1 MSSIETAPSRFV
13 RSAYIHV
20 PFCARRCGYCN
31 FTLVAG
37 RDDLVEPYLEALA
50 RELSWL
56 ESPQPVETLFLG
68 GGTPT
73 HLTGERLLRLL
84 GLVRQWHPLIGN
96 GEFSVEANPE
106 DLNRQTVETLA
117 AHGVTR
123 ISLGAQSFDPRK
135 LLALERQ
142 HSAEDIGRSVDL
154 VRACGME
161 VSLDL
166 IFAAPGETLD
176 DWKRDLATAIELAPD
191 HISTYG
197 LTFER
202 GARFWNRLQ
211 HGELHCADEE
221 LDRAMYQTAMD
232 DLAAAG
238 FEHYEVSNFAKPGK
252 RCRHNEAYWLG
263 DEYYAAGPGA
273 ARYLNGVRSTNHR
286 STTTYINRLSAGKS
300 PWAESEQLSP
310 RERALEVL
318 VFALRRIE
326 GVQRSWFQHKTG
338 IGLDTLIGPVLPPLI
353 ASNLILDEQ
362 KRIRLTREGLFVSDA
377 IFSRFLRSPKAA

>member
-1 MSSIETAPSRFV
+1 MSSRGPNPPIAA

-50 RELSWL
+50 HELSGL
-56 ESPQPVETLFLG
+56 ESPRPVETLFLG

-73 HLTGERLLRLL
+73 QLTGERLCRLL
-84 GLVRQWHPLIGN
+84 ALVREWHPLIED

-106 DLNRQTVETLA
+106 DLDRQTVEVLA
-117 AHGVTR
+117 EQGVTR
-123 ISLGAQSFDPRK
+123 VSLGAQSFDAPK

-142 HSAEDIGRSVDL
+142 HSAADIRRSIDL
-154 VRACGME
+154 VRSHGMD

-166 IFAAPGETLD
+166 IFAAPGEKLD
-176 DWKRDLATAIELAPD
+176 DWRRDLAAAIELAPD

-202 GARFWNRLQ
+202 GAMFWNRRQ
-211 HGELHCADEE
+211 HGELQAADEE
-221 LDRAMYQTAMD
+221 LDRAMYLTTMD
-232 DLAAAG
+232 ELLAAG

-273 ARYLNGVRSTNHR
+273 ARFLNGVRSTNHR
-286 STTTYINRLSAGKS
+286 STTTYINRLLAGKS
-300 PWAESEQLSP
+300 PLAESEQLSAQ
-310 RERALEVL
+310 ERALEVL

-326 GVQRSWFQHKTG
+326 GVRRSWFLQKTG
-338 IGLDTLIGPVLPPLI
+338 FGLDTLIGALLPPMVEG
-353 ASNLILDEQ
+353 NLILNEPE
-362 KRIRLTREGLFVSDA
+362 RIQLTREGLLISDT
-377 IFSRFLRSPKAA
+377 ILGRFLRLHSSA